1 MRRWLLVLLV
11 AFVPAAAA
19 ETWRFAVIGD
29 TPYSDF
35 ERRELPRM
43 LEAIADQ
50 GVDVVTH
57 IGDFKS
63 GQERCDDTLFEARRT
78 TFEASRVPF
87 VYLPGD
93 NEWTDC
99 ERVSNGS
106 YDPLERL
113 QKLRSLF
120 WRDDRSLGQRRI
132 ALEQQSPAY
141 PEHAR
146 FRLGPVLFVSLNV
159 PGWDN
164 NFGPG
169 AEPRSEFTA
178 RNGQVLNWIRGGFA
192 RARKEKLSGI
202 VLLMQANPSFD
213 TFARGLPNRG
223 FVDLLELIRREILD
237 FSGQVLLVHGDT
249 HWQRIDHP
257 LRAAT
262 GGAIANFTR
271 LESFGYPTMGW
282 VKVVIDTDL
291 PQLYRFE
298 VHPWPPR
305 QP

>member
-1 MRRWLLVLLV
+1 MRGWLLVLLV
-11 AFVPAAAA
+11 AFVPVAGA
-19 ETWRFAVIGD
+19 ETWRLAVIGD
-29 TPYSDF
+29 TPYSEF

-50 GVDVVTH
+50 GVEVVTH

-63 GQERCDDTLFEARRT
+63 GQERCDDALFEARRR
-78 TFEASRVPF
+78 TFDASRVPF
-87 VYLPGD
+87 VYVPGD

-99 ERVSNGS
+99 ERVTNGS

-113 QKLRSLF
+113 QKLRALF

-132 ALEQQSPAY
+132 TLEQQSPAY

-146 FRLGPVLFVSLNV
+146 FRLGPVLFVSLNI

-169 AEPRSEFTA
+169 TEPRGEFTA
-178 RNGQVLNWIRGGFA
+178 RNGQVLNWIRGSFV
-192 RARKEKLSGI
+192 RARKEKLSGV
-202 VLLMQANPSFD
+202 VLLMQADPSFD
-213 TFARGLPNRG
+213 SFARGLPNRG
-223 FVDLLELIRREILD
+223 FVDLLELVRRETLD

-257 LRAAT
+257 LRTTT
-262 GGAIANFTR
+262 GSAMANFTR

-282 VKVVIDTDL
+282 VKVIIDTDL

-298 VHPWPPR
+298 IHRWPPH